1 MTLEQQIIQFCIE
14 NIRELVILDML
25 SVAFTIIGFKK
36 EWNIIKWILA
46 IISIPLTIMF
56 IILLV
61 QYLFPIIQQSFFS

>member
-14 NIRELVILDML
+14 NIRELIILDIL
-25 SVAFTIIGFKK
+25 SVTFTIIGFKK